1 MPSASSRASAR
12 VVSAVRWASSR
23 VLVIESTLGES
34 SAAALAVVA
43 SRALASACSAR
54 FCSSS
59 TPRDSWLRNDRTCS
73 GSYPLRTTG
82 NVTAAIA
89 FGLISMA
96 SNLMPETRRER
107 GRCDR
112 AAGAERPPGV
122 RGRCPRRWPAGGS
135 AAEEP

>member
-1 MPSASSRASAR
+1 MPSASSRASAS
-12 VVSAVRWASSR
+12 VASAVRWAITS
-23 VLVIESTLGES
+23 VFVMESMLGAGP
-34 SAAALAVVA
+34 AAGAGRGAR
-43 SRALASACSAR
+43 RALASACSAR

-82 NVTAAIA
+82 KVTAAIA

-96 SNLMPETRRER
+96 DHAYAPACRRIGEA
-107 GRCDR
+107 C
-112 AAGAERPPGV
+112 AGAERPPGV
-122 RGRCPRRWPAGGS
+122 RAHAPAMPAGGS